1 MSEKAIDVQA
11 LAKYYGKQCG
21 IENVSFSIDKGE
33 IFGFIGPNG
42 AGKTTTIRTL
52 LALIHPTSGSASIFG
67 KDCIREAESIAGDVG
82 YLPTE
87 IYYYENMTALE
98 LLQYTADL
106 YQVKAADRISALA
119 DKLNL
124 DLKRRIS
131 NLSYGNKKKVGIV
144 ASLLHQPKLLI
155 LDEPTSGLDPLVQQT
170 FIDILKEENKKGVTV
185 LFSSHVLSDVQK
197 VCNRVAILKEG
208 CVIDIQNISELR
220 EKGFKKVELN
230 LIEKL
235 VPGLFE
241 IEGVA
246 DFKQSNNQVSFIYH
260 GDLNLIVEKIALLK
274 LNDIFI
280 NEPTLEEIFFHYYE

>member
-1 MSEKAIDVQA
+1 MSEKAIEVQA

-21 IENVSFSIDKGE
+21 IENVSFTIDKGE

-67 KDCIREAESIAGDVG
+67 KDCIREAEAIAADVG

-106 YQVKAADRISALA
+106 YQVKAAERITELA
-119 DKLNL
+119 GKLNL
-124 DLKRRIS
+124 DLKRKIS

-170 FIDILKEENKKGVTV
+170 FIDILKEENKKGMTV

-208 CVIDIQNISELR
+208 RVIDIQNISELR

-230 LIEKL
+230 LIEPL

-246 DFKQSNNQVSFIYH
+246 DFRQSNNQVSFIYH
-260 GDLNLIVEKIALLK
+260 GDLNLIVKKIALLK

-280 NEPTLEEIFFHYYE
+280 DEPTLEEIFFHYYE

>member
-87 IYYYENMTALE
+87 LYYYENMTALE

>member
-1 MSEKAIDVQA
+1 VSEKAIDVQA

-87 IYYYENMTALE
+87 LYYYENMTALE

>member
-1 MSEKAIDVQA
+1 MGVKAIEVQG

-21 IENVSFSIDKGE
+21 IDNVSFTVEIGE
-33 IFGFIGPNG
+33 IYGFIGPNG

-67 KDCIREAESIAGDVG
+67 KDCIRDAETIATDVG

-87 IYYYENMTALE
+87 INYYENMTALE
-98 LLQYTADL
+98 LLQYTAAL
-106 YQVKAADRISALA
+106 YKINEANRISELA
-119 DKLNL
+119 GKFNL
-124 DLKRRIS
+124 DLKRKIS
-131 NLSYGNKKKVGIV
+131 SLSYGNKKKVGII

-170 FIDILKEENKKGVTV
+170 FIDILKEENKKGMTV
-185 LFSSHVLSDVQK
+185 LFSSHVLSEVQK

-208 CVIDIQNISELR
+208 HVIDVQNINELR

-230 LIEKL
+230 LIDP
-235 VPGLFE
+235 VPVGMFE

-246 DFKQSNNQVSFIYH
+246 DFRQSNNQVSFIYH
-260 GDLNLIVEKIALLK
+260 GDLNLVVEKIALLK

-280 NEPTLEEIFFHYYE
+280 EEPTLEEIFFHYYQ

>member
-1 MSEKAIDVQA
+1 MSVKAIEVQG

-21 IENVSFSIDKGE
+21 IENVSFTIEKGE
-33 IFGFIGPNG
+33 IYGFIGPNG

-67 KDCIREAESIAGDVG
+67 KDCIGEAETIADDVG

-106 YQVKAADRISALA
+106 YKVNAADRIFELA
-119 DKLNL
+119 GKLNL
-124 DLKRRIS
+124 DLKRKIS
-131 NLSYGNKKKVGIV
+131 SLSYGNKKKVGII

-170 FIDILKEENKKGVTV
+170 FIDILKEENKKGMTV

-208 CVIDIQNISELR
+208 HVIDVQNISELR

-230 LIEKL
+230 LIEP
-235 VPGLFE
+235 VPVGLFE
-241 IEGVA
+241 LEGVA

-280 NEPTLEEIFFHYYE
+280 EEPTLEEIFFHYYQ

>member
-1 MSEKAIDVQA
+1 VSEKVIDVQA

-67 KDCIREAESIAGDVG
+67 KDCIGEAELIACDIG

-106 YQVKAADRISALA
+106 YQVKAADRISELA
-119 DKLNL
+119 EKLNL
-124 DLKRRIS
+124 DLRRRIS

-170 FIDILKEENKKGVTV
+170 FIDILKEENKKGMTV

-208 CVIDIQNISELR
+208 RVIDIQNISELR

-246 DFKQSNNQVSFIYH
+246 DFKQSNNQISFIYH
-260 GDLNLIVEKIALLK
+260 GGLNLIVEKIALLK
-274 LNDIFI
+274 LNDLFI

>member
-1 MSEKAIDVQA
+1 MSVKAIEVRE
-11 LAKYYGKQCG
+11 LAKYYGNQCG
-21 IENVSFSIDKGE
+21 IENVSFTIEKGE
-33 IFGFIGPNG
+33 IYGFIGPNG

-67 KDCIREAESIAGDVG
+67 KDCIREAETIAGSVG

-87 IYYYENMTALE
+87 IYYYENMTAIE
-98 LLQYTADL
+98 LLQYTAAL
-106 YQVKAADRISALA
+106 YQVKAADRITELA
-119 DKLNL
+119 GKLNL
-124 DLKRRIS
+124 DLKRKIS
-131 NLSYGNKKKVGIV
+131 SLSYGNKKKVGII

-170 FIDILKEENKKGVTV
+170 FIDILKEENKKGMTV

-208 CVIDIQNISELR
+208 RVIDVQNISELR

-230 LIEKL
+230 LIESL

-246 DFKQSNNQVSFIYH
+246 DLRQSNNQLSFYLSWRFKR
-260 GDLNLIVEKIALLK
+260 DC
-274 LNDIFI
+274 
-280 NEPTLEEIFFHYYE
+280 

>member
-1 MSEKAIDVQA
+1 MSVKAIEVQE

-21 IENVSFSIDKGE
+21 IENVSFTIEKGE

-52 LALIHPTSGSASIFG
+52 LALIHPTSGRASIFG
-67 KDCIREAESIAGDVG
+67 KDCIREAETIAGNVG

-106 YQVKAADRISALA
+106 YKVKVADRISVLA
-119 DKLNL
+119 GKLNL
-124 DLKRRIS
+124 DLKRKIS
-131 NLSYGNKKKVGIV
+131 SLSYGNKKKVGII

-170 FIDILKEENKKGVTV
+170 FIDILKEENKKGMTV

-208 CVIDIQNISELR
+208 RVIDIQNISELR

-230 LIEKL
+230 LTE
-235 VPGLFE
+235 PAPADLFE

-246 DFKQSNNQVSFIYH
+246 DFGQSNNKVSFIYH
-260 GDLNLIVEKIALLK
+260 GDLNLIVEKIAMLK

-280 NEPTLEEIFFHYYE
+280 EEPTLEEIFFHYYE

>member
-1 MSEKAIDVQA
+1 MSVKAIEVQE

-21 IENVSFSIDKGE
+21 IENVSFTIEKGE
-33 IFGFIGPNG
+33 IYGFIGPNG

-67 KDCIREAESIAGDVG
+67 KDCIREAETIAGDVG

-98 LLQYTADL
+98 LLQYTAAL
-106 YQVKAADRISALA
+106 YKINAANRISELA
-119 DKLNL
+119 GKFNL
-124 DLKRRIS
+124 DLKRKIS
-131 NLSYGNKKKVGIV
+131 SLSYGNKKKVGVI

-170 FIDILKEENKKGVTV
+170 FIDILKEENKMGMTV

-208 CVIDIQNISELR
+208 RVIDVQNISELR

-230 LIEKL
+230 LIEP
-235 VPGLFE
+235 VPVGLFE
-241 IEGVA
+241 FEGIA
-246 DFKQSNNQVSFIYH
+246 DFKQNNNQVSFIFH

-280 NEPTLEEIFFHYYE
+280 EEPTLEEIFFHYYQ

>member
-1 MSEKAIDVQA
+1 MSVKAIEVNE

-21 IENVSFSIDKGE
+21 IENVSFKVENGE

-42 AGKTTTIRTL
+42 SGKTTTIRTL

-67 KDCIREAESIAGDVG
+67 RDCIREADKIAGDVG

-87 IYYYENMTALE
+87 TYYYENMTALE

-106 YQVKAADRISALA
+106 YRVNATDHISELA
-119 DKLNL
+119 GKINL
-124 DLKRRIS
+124 DLKRKIS
-131 NLSYGNKKKVGIV
+131 SLSYGNKKKVGII
-144 ASLLHQPKLLI
+144 ASLLHQPKMLI
-155 LDEPTSGLDPLVQQT
+155 LDEPTSGLDPIVQQT
-170 FIDILKEENKKGVTV
+170 FIDILKEENKKGMTV

-197 VCNRVAILKEG
+197 VCSRVAILKEG
-208 CVIDIQNISELR
+208 RVIDIQNISELR

-230 LIEKL
+230 LIEP
-235 VPGLFE
+235 VPPGLFE
-241 IEGVA
+241 FEGVA
-246 DFKQSNNQVSFIYH
+246 DFRQSNNQISFIYH

-280 NEPTLEEIFFHYYE
+280 EEPTLEEIFFHYYE

>member
-1 MSEKAIDVQA
+1 MSVKAIEVQE

-21 IENVSFSIDKGE
+21 IKKVSFTVDKGE
-33 IFGFIGPNG
+33 IYGFIGPNG

-52 LALIHPTSGSASIFG
+52 LALIHPTSGNASIFG
-67 KDCIREAESIAGDVG
+67 KDCIREAETIATDVG

-87 IYYYENMTALE
+87 INYYENMTALE
-98 LLQYTADL
+98 LLQYTAAL
-106 YQVKAADRISALA
+106 YKINEAKLISELA
-119 DKLNL
+119 GKFNL
-124 DLKRRIS
+124 DLNRKIS
-131 NLSYGNKKKVGIV
+131 SLSYGNKKKVGII

-155 LDEPTSGLDPLVQQT
+155 LDEPTSGLDPIVQQT
-170 FIDILKEENKKGVTV
+170 FIDILKEENKKGMTV

-208 CVIDIQNISELR
+208 RVIDVQNISELR

-230 LIEKL
+230 LIEP
-235 VPGLFE
+235 VPDGLLDFE
-241 IEGVA
+241 GIA
-246 DFKQSNNQVSFIYH
+246 DFRQSNNHVSFIFH

-280 NEPTLEEIFFHYYE
+280 EEPTLEEIFFHYYE

>member
-1 MSEKAIDVQA
+1 MSVKAIEVRE
-11 LAKYYGKQCG
+11 LTKYYGKHCG
-21 IENVSFSIDKGE
+21 IENVSFTVEKDE
-33 IFGFIGPNG
+33 IYGFIGPNG
-42 AGKTTTIRTL
+42 AGKTTTIRTI

-67 KDCIREAESIAGDVG
+67 KDCIREADQIAGDVG

-98 LLQYTADL
+98 LLQYTAAL
-106 YQVKAADRISALA
+106 YKVNAADRITELA
-119 DKLNL
+119 GKLNL
-124 DLKRRIS
+124 DLKRKIS
-131 NLSYGNKKKVGIV
+131 NLSYGNKKKVGII
-144 ASLLHQPKLLI
+144 ASLLHQPQLLI

-170 FIDILKEENKKGVTV
+170 FIDILKEENKKGMTV

-208 CVIDIQNISELR
+208 RVIDVQNISELR

-230 LIEKL
+230 LIESA
-235 VPGLFE
+235 PAEMFE
-241 IEGVA
+241 LEGVA

-274 LNDIFI
+274 LSDIFI
-280 NEPTLEEIFFHYYE
+280 EEPTLEEIFFHYYE

>member
-1 MSEKAIDVQA
+1 MSVKAIEVQG

-21 IENVSFSIDKGE
+21 IENVSFTVEIGE
-33 IFGFIGPNG
+33 IYGFIGPNG

-67 KDCIREAESIAGDVG
+67 KDCIRDAETIATDVG

-87 IYYYENMTALE
+87 INYYENMTALE
-98 LLQYTADL
+98 LLQYTAAL
-106 YQVKAADRISALA
+106 YKINEANRISELA
-119 DKLNL
+119 GKFNL
-124 DLKRRIS
+124 DLKRKIS
-131 NLSYGNKKKVGIV
+131 SLSYGNKKKVGII

-170 FIDILKEENKKGVTV
+170 FIDILKEENKKGMTV

-208 CVIDIQNISELR
+208 HVIDVQNINELR

-230 LIEKL
+230 LIDP
-235 VPGLFE
+235 VPVGMFE

-246 DFKQSNNQVSFIYH
+246 DFRQSSNQVSFIYH

-280 NEPTLEEIFFHYYE
+280 EEPTLEEIFFHYYQ